1 MQKCDSLQPTT
12 SERGFIHT
20 LEGILKGGEWVCGER
35 FTMADV
41 YVGSQV
47 DWGLGF
53 GTMPSRPAF
62 EDYAARLRERDAC
75 EAAKAIDNALIEKA
89 GK

>member
-1 MQKCDSLQPTT
+1 M
-12 SERGFIHT
+12 
-20 LEGILKGGEWVCGER
+20 
-35 FTMADV
+35 
-41 YVGSQV
+41 
-47 DWGLGF
+47 F

-62 EDYAARLRERDAC
+62 EDYAARLRERDAY